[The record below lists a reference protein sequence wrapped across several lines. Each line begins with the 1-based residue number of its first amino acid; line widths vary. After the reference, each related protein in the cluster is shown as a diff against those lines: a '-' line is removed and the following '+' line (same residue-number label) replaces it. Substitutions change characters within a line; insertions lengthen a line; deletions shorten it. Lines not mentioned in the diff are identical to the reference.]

1 MEKYKISNH
10 LIFAL
15 VMQDKE
21 ICKRFLER
29 IFNGKVIKEMN
40 LKSEINLDEYETT
53 IENTIISNPEAKSVR
68 LDVLFEGDDTWYDI
82 EMQSNS
88 SYFSPKRMRY
98 YSSSMDINQLDV
110 GERNYEKLKTNYV
123 IFICDFDYYG
133 LDEAIYSF
141 QYYDKDK
148 KVTFD
153 DGTYM
158 IVLNAKCSSNRIP
171 DQLRGLYYYIDKSI
185 VDKEDDLVKDM
196 DIKVTEISKDRRLKY
211 IMTLADEMA
220 IEKRI
225 ERELGVK
232 EGIALGIEQG
242 IEKGISQGIEQGITQ
257 EKLEIAK
264 NMKSMDYS
272 SDDIMKITGLTKK
285 EIEKL

>member
-15 VMQDKE
+15 VMQDKK

-29 IFNGKVIKEMN
+29 IFDGRVIKEIN

-53 IENTIISNPEAKSVR
+53 IESTILTDPEAKSVR

-110 GERNYEKLKTNYV
+110 GNRDYEKLKTNYV

-133 LDEAIYSF
+133 LDEAVYSF
-141 QYYDKDK
+141 QYCDMEKNI
-148 KVTFD
+148 TFGD
-153 DGTYM
+153 ETCM
-158 IVLNAKCSSNRIP
+158 IVLNAKCSLGKIP
-171 DQLRGLYYYIDKSI
+171 DQLKGLYKYIDKDI
-185 VDKEDDLVKDM
+185 VDSKDELVKDM
-196 DIKVTEISKDRRLKY
+196 DSIVTEISKDRRLRH
-211 IMTLADEMA
+211 IMTLADEMI

-225 ERELGVK
+225 EHELGVK
-232 EGIALGIEQG
+232 EGITQG
-242 IEKGISQGIEQGITQ
+242 
-257 EKLEIAK
+257 KLEDAK
-264 NMKSMDYS
+264 NMKLLNLPLDV
-272 SDDIMKITGLTKK
+272 ILKVTGLTKE